1 MTFIHLR
8 VRELT
13 ASQLTESSDLLQE
26 EVARRKQAEE
36 EVLSLDAKLKQ
47 INDGMAVARRQLQET
62 QSIQK
67 AILDGIPDLVWL
79 KDRESRFIAA
89 NRPFGLA
96 CGVLPEDLTGKTDLD
111 IWPRELAE
119 RYREDDRQ
127 VMESGRVKRVEEPLS
142 DSQGRRGWIETIKVP
157 VTDGRGQVIG
167 TVGIARDITDR
178 KLAEDVLNRS
188 RDALEVEVRERTAEL
203 EKANEDLRSEIEERK
218 RIEEELRRSH
228 ELLLQ
233 YIRHSP
239 IYTFIK
245 EVTPTESRVL
255 HVSDNFEQMVG
266 IPARDMAGKTMTE
279 LFPAEFAAKITD
291 EDWGVVSRRTVLKL
305 DEELDG
311 RHYTSIKFPIV
322 QGDRTLLAGYTID
335 ITEKK
340 RAEEEKLDLVR
351 QMQQAQKLESL
362 GVLAGGIAHDF
373 NNLLMVVLGNVEL
386 ALDEI
391 PPMSPVRLKLTEITT
406 AARRAADLSQQM
418 LAYAGKSSFA
428 LERVVLGELVEEMA
442 HLLKAGISKK
452 AILNLNLERGLPP
465 IQADPSQIRQIAMNL
480 IINASEAIG
489 DGDGEI
495 TVSLGTTRC
504 DEGYLRRTETH
515 DNLAAGLYVY
525 LEVTDTGYGMD
536 SKTRAR
542 IFEPFFSTKFTGRGL
557 GLAAVQG
564 IVRAHKGALIVSS
577 EPGKGTTFKVLFPAL
592 EDAAERVPTD
602 GSSTPDDWQGTGTIL
617 LVDDEQSLVALGAR
631 MLEHLGFTVLTA
643 ADGQQA
649 VNLYRE
655 RGNKIDLV
663 LMDLTMPKMD
673 GVKAFDEMRLLNPDA
688 RVVLASGYAEDD
700 VSSRFEA
707 QKPSG
712 IIQKPYTLAKLRE
725 ALAGLLP
732 KPPDGEG

>member
-1 MTFIHLR
+1 VTFIHLR

-643 ADGQQA
+643 ADGREA
-649 VNLYRE
+649 LELYRE
-655 RGNKIDLV
+655 RGKEIDLV
-663 LMDLTMPKMD
+663 LMDLTMPHMD
-673 GVKAFDEMRLLNPDA
+673 GMEALAELRRLNPDV
-688 RVVLASGYAEDD
+688 RVVVASGYSHED
-700 VSSRFEA
+700 VESRFA
-707 QKPSG
+707 GKG
-712 IIQKPYTLAKLRE
+712 IDGVLQKPYTLAKMRE
-725 ALAGLLP
+725 ALAGVIP
-732 KPPDGEG
+732 KRP